1 MQTDGFCPAR
11 EDGLCPVK
19 ELEGLHFKIPA
30 YQRGYRWTEKE
41 VKTLLEDIVDFIQEG
56 KPEEFYSLQPI
67 VLQAVD
73 EIYHVIDG
81 QQRLTTIFLIVKY
94 LDNKDLFSLNYETRE
109 KSFEFLHDIARRS
122 KQEKDLNIDFYHFK
136 MAYETIERFFEQT
149 DRVKKQE
156 FLSTLLN
163 RCKVLWH
170 KSVDE
175 EKEVFVRLNSGKI
188 PLEEAENIKAL
199 FLAQPKGT
207 QTEKEVEKRAKKW
220 YEAEKKA
227 RDDRDFIYCVL
238 ASVDNRQII
247 EGERPTLSDD
257 LQRIIVYLKAIAPV
271 GIPQKEGALFDHF
284 YQKYKGKS
292 MGEEWGKLE
301 KAIDSLNGW
310 AKRKM
315 GADVND
321 KKIFHYVGFL
331 IHEGACIASLYEKW
345 VQIKSNQT
353 IKIPKQAFVTYLFEQ
368 IKKRMRSIERIE
380 DLSYNENNDKRALLA
395 LLLLFNMECHVA
407 KDVGYFQF
415 NRFVLEQ
422 WTLEH
427 VYAQNSEGV
436 VAQKDLEGE
445 IQESLKE
452 KIVAWLK
459 EVEDHLEEGALKEEI
474 RSFLEE
480 LPSLENFSK
489 HLEKRGLL
497 KKIDEAFLGDGELH
511 LLQNLTLLDKS
522 SNSALGNLIF
532 SKKQE
537 KIRELDDQ
545 QKLIPIGTR
554 MVFLKEFSKPE
565 RRSLHIFT
573 KEDQEDY
580 LEAIRKHLD
589 AYSKDEGARQ

>member
-1 MQTDGFCPAR
+1 MQTN
-11 EDGLCPVK
+11 GLCSVSD
-19 ELEGLHFKIPA
+19 LTGLTFKIPA
-30 YQRGYRWTEKE
+30 YQRGYRWSEKE
-41 VKTLLEDIVDFIQEG
+41 VKTLLEDIVDFIQES
-56 KPEEFYSLQPI
+56 KQEEFYSLQPI
-67 VLQAVD
+67 VVRAVD

-94 LDNKDLFSLNYETRE
+94 LDNKDLFSLVYETRE

-122 KQEKDLNIDFYHFK
+122 KQEKNLNIDFYHFK

-149 DRVKKQE
+149 DHVKKQE

-170 KSVDE
+170 ESIDE

-199 FLAQPKGT
+199 FLAQPKGSHA
-207 QTEKEVEKRAKKW
+207 EKEVAKRAKKW

-227 RDDRDFIYCVL
+227 RDNRDFIYCVL
-238 ASVDNRQII
+238 ANVDSRQII
-247 EGERPTLSDD
+247 ESEKPTLSDD
-257 LQRIIVYLKAIAPV
+257 LQRITIYLKAIAPV
-271 GIPQKEGALFDHF
+271 NTPQKQGALFDYF
-284 YQKYKGKS
+284 YQKYKDKS
-292 MGEEWGKLE
+292 MGEEWSKLE
-301 KAIDSLNGW
+301 EAIDSLNGW
-310 AKRKM
+310 ARRKTS
-315 GADVND
+315 ADVDD

-331 IHEGACIASLYEKW
+331 IYEGVSIASLYKKW
-345 VQIKSNQT
+345 VQIKDDQT
-353 IKIPKQAFVTYLFEQ
+353 IKLPKKALAAYLFEQ
-368 IKKRMRSIERIE
+368 IKNRMRSNIERRE
-380 DLSYNENNDKRALLA
+380 VLSYNEDNDKRTLLA
-395 LLLLFNMECHVA
+395 LLLLFNMESHIA

-427 VYAQNSEGV
+427 IYAQNSESV
-436 VAQKDLEGE
+436 VAQKDLEGD
-445 IQESLKE
+445 IQESLQK

-459 EVEDHLEEGALKEEI
+459 EVEDHLEEGMLKKEI

-497 KKIDEAFLGDGELH
+497 KKIDEAFLEDGKLH

-554 MVFLKEFSKPE
+554 MVFFKEFSKPE
-565 RRSLHIFT
+565 RRSLDIFT

-580 LEAIRKHLD
+580 LEEIRKRLK
-589 AYSKDEGARQ
+589 AYIEDEGVQQ

>member
-1 MQTDGFCPAR
+1 
-11 EDGLCPVK
+11 
-19 ELEGLHFKIPA
+19 
-30 YQRGYRWTEKE
+30 
-41 VKTLLEDIVDFIQEG
+41 
-56 KPEEFYSLQPI
+56 
-67 VLQAVD
+67 
-73 EIYHVIDG
+73 
-81 QQRLTTIFLIVKY
+81 
-94 LDNKDLFSLNYETRE
+94 
-109 KSFEFLHDIARRS
+109 
-122 KQEKDLNIDFYHFK
+122 
-136 MAYETIERFFEQT
+136 
-149 DRVKKQE
+149 QE

-170 KSVDE
+170 ESIDE

-199 FLAQPKGT
+199 FLAQPKGSHA
-207 QTEKEVEKRAKKW
+207 EKEVAKRAKKW

-238 ASVDNRQII
+238 ASVDSRQII
-247 EGERPTLSDD
+247 ESEKPALSDD
-257 LQRIIVYLKAIAPV
+257 LQRIVIYLKAITPV
-271 GIPQKEGALFDHF
+271 NTPQKQGDLFDYF
-284 YQKYKGKS
+284 YQKYKNKS
-292 MGEEWGKLE
+292 MVEEWGKLE

-310 AKRKM
+310 ARRKTS
-315 GADVND
+315 ADVDD

-331 IHEGACIASLYEKW
+331 IHEGVSIASLYEKW
-345 VQIKSNQT
+345 VQIKGNQT
-353 IKIPKQAFVTYLFEQ
+353 INIPKQAFATYLFEQ
-368 IKKRMRSIERIE
+368 IKKRMRSDIERIE
-380 DLSYNENNDKRALLA
+380 DLSYNESKDRRALLA
-395 LLLLFNMECHVA
+395 LLLLFNMECHIA

-427 VYAQNSEGV
+427 VYAQNSESV
-436 VAQKDLEGE
+436 VVQKDLEGE

-474 RSFLEE
+474 KKFLKKP
-480 LPSLENFSK
+480 PSLENFSK
-489 HLEKRGLL
+489 NLERRGLL
-497 KKIDEAFLGDGELH
+497 KKIDEAFLEDGELH

-522 SNSALGNLIF
+522 SNSAMGNLIF
-532 SKKQE
+532 INKQE

-580 LEAIRKHLD
+580 LETLRATLNKYK
-589 AYSKDEGARQ
+589 AE